1 MAKNWVIAIGINEYD
16 NLKPLK
22 YAKKDAEAIKAW
34 CEGEGG
40 FDRGGIFL
48 FTEDSP
54 PIPASPPIPTQ
65 LTHGRL
71 KRFLQRQFQTPLLN
85 SGDNLWFFFAGHG
98 RRDQDKDYLMLPDS
112 DPGNV
117 RETAVSVDYV
127 TERLRRS
134 GADNVVLLLDAC
146 RDEDSR
152 GGLGIGEEEYQGVI
166 TFYSCTANQQSWE
179 IDELQQGSFTHT
191 LLEGLRRQGEANCA
205 TVERLNEYL
214 RRQVEKINARYG
226 KPRQNPYLKAEP
238 PHKLYF
244 ILLEQVATLKDVQP
258 LKYQASLAENRGDLD
273 LAEQLWIRVL
283 GASRGD
289 LDAIEAIKRIARRQ
303 SQSSSIPTAPEP
315 VRQSEGNRSS
325 TPKPSQEN
333 GLKVFNFEIVEV
345 NAKGEQIKKESKQS
359 QYFSQ
364 DLGNDITLEMV
375 AIPGGTFT
383 MGTED
388 EEIERLVKKF
398 DWQYFSREKPQHQ
411 VTLPSFYMG
420 KYPITQAQ
428 WQAIAATAKIDI
440 DLETNPS
447 NFTGNELPVERVTWY
462 QATEFCKRLSRETKQ
477 EYRLP
482 SEAEWEYACRAGT
495 TTPFYFGETITG
507 KLANHNA
514 SNTYADE
521 PKGEYRK
528 ETTPVGQFPPN
539 AFGLYDMHGN
549 VWEWCADT
557 WHDNYD
563 GAPTDGSVWTKNG
576 NDNRSPLRGGSWYD
590 NPCLCRSAYRGFNYR
605 RDFNDDNFSFRVV
618 CGAGRTL

>member
-34 CEGEGG
+34 CEREGG

-71 KRFLQRQFQTPLLN
+71 KRFLQRQFETPLLN

-98 RRDQDKDYLMLPDS
+98 RRYQDKDYLMLPDS

-205 TVERLNEYL
+205 TVERLDEYL

-289 LDAIEAIKRIARRQ
+289 LEAIEAIKRIARRQ

-477 EYRLP
+477 AYRLP

-576 NDNRSPLRGGSWYD
+576 NDNRSPLRGGSWFS
-590 NPCLCRSAYRGFNYR
+590 NPNSCRSAFRYYDFR
-605 RDFNDDNFSFRVV
+605 RDFNLNVGFRVV

>member
-34 CEGEGG
+34 CEREGG

-205 TVERLNEYL
+205 TVERLDEYL

-303 SQSSSIPTAPEP
+303 SQSSSISTAPEP

-375 AIPGGTFT
+375 AILGGNIHNGFT
-383 MGTED
+383 
-388 EEIERLVKKF
+388 
-398 DWQYFSREKPQHQ
+398 SR
-411 VTLPSFYMG
+411 
-420 KYPITQAQ
+420 
-428 WQAIAATAKIDI
+428 
-440 DLETNPS
+440 
-447 NFTGNELPVERVTWY
+447 
-462 QATEFCKRLSRETKQ
+462 
-477 EYRLP
+477 
-482 SEAEWEYACRAGT
+482 
-495 TTPFYFGETITG
+495 
-507 KLANHNA
+507 
-514 SNTYADE
+514 
-521 PKGEYRK
+521 
-528 ETTPVGQFPPN
+528 
-539 AFGLYDMHGN
+539 
-549 VWEWCADT
+549 
-557 WHDNYD
+557 
-563 GAPTDGSVWTKNG
+563 
-576 NDNRSPLRGGSWYD
+576 
-590 NPCLCRSAYRGFNYR
+590 R
-605 RDFNDDNFSFRVV
+605 RI
-618 CGAGRTL
+618 

>member
-205 TVERLNEYL
+205 TVERLDEYL

-507 KLANHNA
+507 KLANYDA

-563 GAPTDGSVWTKNG
+563 GAPRDGSVWTKNG
-576 NDNRSPLRGGSWYD
+576 NDNRSPLRGGSWFDLPYS
-590 NPCLCRSAYRGFNYR
+590 CRSAFRFYYDRRGFINSY
-605 RDFNDDNFSFRVV
+605 DGFRVV